1 MLLHI
6 PGVLSQAEVTHCR
19 VTLENAAWIDGNA
32 TAGEQAALAKH
43 NLQIPEDS
51 ETARAL
57 GDIILR
63 ALGRSAL
70 FTSAALPLRV
80 LPPMFN
86 RYDTGMKFAD
96 HVDGA
101 VRGMGPSGLRMRA
114 DISSTLFLTDPED
127 YDGGELVI
135 RDTYGD
141 HEVKLPA
148 GDMILYPASSLHSVT
163 EITRGARW
171 SSFFWTQSMVRDTG
185 QRALLF
191 DLDMAIV
198 QTRQALGDESP
209 AVLSLT
215 NTYHNLLRR
224 WIEM

>member
-1 MLLHI
+1 ASSSDPPERFGHPAPAGVSPSGGRQQCRSPDAFQGTPFMLLHI

-101 VRGMGPSGLRMRA
+101 VRGMGPSGLR
-114 DISSTLFLTDPED
+114 
-127 YDGGELVI
+127 
-135 RDTYGD
+135 
-141 HEVKLPA
+141 
-148 GDMILYPASSLHSVT
+148 
-163 EITRGARW
+163 
-171 SSFFWTQSMVRDTG
+171 
-185 QRALLF
+185 
-191 DLDMAIV
+191 
-198 QTRQALGDESP
+198 
-209 AVLSLT
+209 
-215 NTYHNLLRR
+215 
-224 WIEM
+224 